1 MDNDDKR
8 TLLFKLAPY
17 VPYTLT
23 ISAEVPEDEESCI
36 YMDLTMSIESI
47 SNLASTFKEE
57 CEDKKWEGGLPYKI
71 NDVYD
76 EEG

>member
-1 MDNDDKR
+1 M
-8 TLLFKLAPY
+8 FKLAPY

-36 YMDLTMSIESI
+36 YMDLTVSIESI

-57 CEDKKWEGGLPYKI
+57 CEDKKWEGGLPHNI
-71 NDVYD
+71 DDVI
-76 EEG
+76 EVEG